1 MTMKKNVFV
10 AAVVA
15 MAAVSSTAGA
25 ADMYAQPRLGGYSW
39 TGPYVGAN
47 LGYQWGSTT
56 NNGTRP
62 SGFAGGLQAGYN
74 MQRDQFVFGAE
85 TDIQLSGAEET
96 FAQWKFSNPWF
107 GTLRARAGVAFNS
120 NFLFYGTFGLAYGGL
135 KAHSTTAGISESK
148 THIGWTAGVGM
159 EVAIAG
165 NWSAKAEYL
174 YIDLADRAYALTGVS
189 NGLES
194 SLLRLGVNYRF

>member
-1 MTMKKNVFV
+1 MTMKKKVFG
-10 AAVVA
+10 AAAA
-15 MAAVSSTAGA
+15 MMIVSGAAGA
-25 ADMYAQPRLGGYSW
+25 ADMYGQPRLGGYSW

-62 SGFAGGLQAGYN
+62 SGLAGGLQAGYN

-85 TDIQLSGAEET
+85 TDLQLSGADET
-96 FAQWKFSNPWF
+96 FATWKFSNPWF
-107 GTLRARAGVAFNS
+107 GTLRARAGVTFNS

-135 KAHSTTAGISESK
+135 KAHSNLAGVSESK
-148 THIGWTAGVGM
+148 THLGWAVGAGM

-174 YIDLADRAYALTGVS
+174 YIDLSDRAYALTGVS

-194 SLLRLGVNYRF
+194 SLLRMGVNYRF